1 MLRRVAWENF
11 DYWLLGLVVTLIIFG
26 TAMIRSAIAG
36 NAVLA
41 ELPNRQLVFAT
52 VGLVAMLALALMDYH
67 HWLPLSKYLYVLTVI
82 TLIALKLVGTAL
94 FGSARWFTV
103 GPIKIQPSE
112 FAKIVLI
119 LVQAGFLARY
129 QDRLHQLRWVLLSAA
144 LTGGLVVWVLLQPD
158 LSTSI
163 TLVVIWLAM
172 LWAAGLRWKHIGLF
186 VGVGSVASIVG
197 FPFLADYQKA
207 RILNFLFPDE
217 TARHGAIYNVLQ
229 ALISIGSGGW
239 FGHGYGQG
247 PQVQYRFLKV
257 RHTDFIFAVIAHELG
272 FVGAVLTIVLLS
284 LVIWRCLRIAQ
295 RAYDTFGALIAT
307 GVAAMLG
314 FHMMV
319 NIAMNLNLIP
329 VTGLPL
335 PFITY
340 GGSTL
345 VSTLLAIGLVE
356 SVALYRRPLEP

>member
-1 MLRRVAWENF
+1 MQRRIAWENF
-11 DYWLLGLVVTLIIFG
+11 DYWLLGLVATLIIFG
-26 TAMIRSAIAG
+26 TAMIRSAVAG
-36 NAVLA
+36 NEVLA
-41 ELPNRQLVFAT
+41 DLPSRQLIFAAAG
-52 VGLVAMLALALMDYH
+52 GLLMLGLALMDYH
-67 HWLPLSKYLYVLTVI
+67 HWQPLSKYLYGGVI
-82 TLIALKLVGTAL
+82 LSLIALKLVGTAL
-94 FGSARWFTV
+94 FGSARWYTV
-103 GPIKIQPSE
+103 GPIKVQPSE

-129 QDRLHQLRWVLLSAA
+129 QDRLHQMRWVLLSAA

-158 LSTSI
+158 LSTSV

-172 LWAAGLRWKHIGLF
+172 LWAAGLRWKHIALFAGLGA
-186 VGVGSVASIVG
+186 VGGVAG

-229 ALISIGSGGW
+229 ALISIGSGGL
-239 FGHGYGQG
+239 FGQGYGQG

-272 FVGAVLTIVLLS
+272 FVGATLTIVLLS
-284 LVIWRCLRIAQ
+284 LVIWRCLRVAQ
-295 RAYDTFGALIAT
+295 HAYDTYGALIAT

-314 FHMMV
+314 FHMTV

-345 VSTLLAIGLVE
+345 VSTLMAIGLVE

>member
-1 MLRRVAWENF
+1 MIRRIAWENF
-11 DYWLLGLVVTLIIFG
+11 DYWLLGLVATLVIFG

-41 ELPNRQLVFAT
+41 QVPSRQLIFAA
-52 VGLVAMLALALMDYH
+52 VGFVLMAGFALMDYH
-67 HWLPLSKYLYVLTVI
+67 HWRPLSKYLYVGTIVL
-82 TLIALKLVGTAL
+82 LIGLKFAGETL
-94 FGSARWFTV
+94 FGSARWFNL
-103 GPIKIQPSE
+103 GPVRVQPSE

-119 LVQAGFLARY
+119 LVQAGFLDKY
-129 QDRLHQLRWVLLSAA
+129 QDRLQQMRWVLLSAV
-144 LTGGLVVWVLLQPD
+144 LTAGIVVWVLLQPD
-158 LSTSI
+158 LSTSV

-172 LWAAGLRWKHIGLF
+172 LWVAGLRWKHIALF
-186 VGVGSVASIVG
+186 SALGAVAGVAG

-207 RILNFLFPDE
+207 RILNFLFPDPN
-217 TARHGAIYNVLQ
+217 ARHGAIYNVLQ
-229 ALISIGSGGW
+229 ALTSIGSGGL
-239 FGHGYGQG
+239 FGQGYGQG

-284 LVIWRCLRIAQ
+284 LVIWRCLVVAR
-295 RAYDTFGALIAT
+295 RAYDTFGALIAV

-345 VSTLLAIGLVE
+345 LSTLMAVGLVE

>member
-41 ELPNRQLVFAT
+41 ELPNRQLIFAS
-52 VGLVAMLALALMDYH
+52 VGLLVMLGLALMDYH
-67 HWLPLSKYLYVLTVI
+67 HWLPLSKYLYVLIVI
-82 TLIALKLVGTAL
+82 TLIALKMVGTAL

-119 LVQAGFLARY
+119 LVQAGFLSRY

-144 LTGGLVVWVLLQPD
+144 LTGGLVFWVLLQPD

-186 VGVGSVASIVG
+186 VGLGGLAGIAG

-217 TARHGAIYNVLQ
+217 NARHGAIYNVLQ
-229 ALISIGSGGW
+229 ALISIGSGGL

-284 LVIWRCLRIAQ
+284 LVIWRCLRVAQ

-345 VSTLLAIGLVE
+345 VSTLIAIGLVE

>member
-11 DYWLLGLVVTLIIFG
+11 DYWLLGLVVTLVIFG

-36 NAVLA
+36 NAALA
-41 ELPNRQLVFAT
+41 ETPSRQLVFAALGF
-52 VGLVAMLALALMDYH
+52 VLMLGLAVMDYH
-67 HWLPLSKYLYVLTVI
+67 HWLPLSKYLYVITLA
-82 TLIALKLVGTAL
+82 TLIALKLVGTTL

-103 GPIKIQPSE
+103 GPIKVQPSE

-119 LVQAGFLARY
+119 LVQAGFLARH
-129 QDRLHQLRWVLLSAA
+129 QERLHQLRWVLLSAA
-144 LTGGLVVWVLLQPD
+144 LTGGLVFWILLQPD

-186 VGVGSVASIVG
+186 AGLGTVAGIVG

-207 RILNFLFPDE
+207 RILNFFFPDE
-217 TARHGAIYNVLQ
+217 NARHGAIYNVLQ

-239 FGHGYGQG
+239 FGHGYAQG
-247 PQVQYRFLKV
+247 PQVQLRFLKV

-272 FVGAVLTIVLLS
+272 FVGAVSTIVLLS
-284 LVIWRCLRIAQ
+284 LVIWRCLRIA
-295 RAYDTFGALIAT
+295 RNAYDTFGALIAT

-335 PFITY
+335 PFISY

-345 VSTLLAIGLVE
+345 VTTLMAVGLVE

>member
-1 MLRRVAWENF
+1 MFRRIAWENF
-11 DYWLLGLVVTLIIFG
+11 DYWLLGLVATAVIFG
-26 TAMIRSAIAG
+26 IAMIRSAIAG
-36 NAVLA
+36 NAALA
-41 ELPNRQLVFAT
+41 ELPNRQLIFAS
-52 VGLVAMLALALMDYH
+52 VGLLVMLGLALMDYH
-67 HWLPLSKYLYVLTVI
+67 HWRPLSKYLYVGIVI
-82 TLIALKLVGTAL
+82 TLVALKMVGTEL

-119 LVQAGFLARY
+119 LVQADFLSRY
-129 QDRLHQLRWVLLSAA
+129 QHRLHELRWPLFSAG
-144 LTGGLVVWVLLQPD
+144 LTGVLVYFIIRQPD

-172 LWAAGLRWKHIGLF
+172 LWAAGLRWRHIGLF
-186 VGVGSVASIVG
+186 AGVGVAASIVG

-207 RILNFLFPDE
+207 RVLHFLFPQE

-247 PQVQYRFLKV
+247 PQVQHRFLKV

-272 FVGAVLTIVLLS
+272 FAGAVLTIVLLS
-284 LVIWRCLRIAQ
+284 LIIWRCLRIAQ
-295 RAYDTFGALIAT
+295 HAYDTYGALIAT

-314 FHMMV
+314 FHMLV
-319 NIAMNLNLIP
+319 NIAMNLNLLP

-345 VSTLLAIGLVE
+345 VTTLMAIGLVE

>member
-11 DYWLLGLVVTLIIFG
+11 DYWLLGLVATAVIFG
-26 TAMIRSAIAG
+26 IAMIRSAIAG
-36 NAVLA
+36 NAELA
-41 ELPNRQLVFAT
+41 EAPGRQLIFAALGF
-52 VGLVAMLALALMDYH
+52 VLMLGLAAMDYH
-67 HWLPLSKYLYVLTVI
+67 HWRPLSKYLYVGTVL

-94 FGSARWFTV
+94 FGSARWFAV

-119 LVQAGFLARY
+119 LVQADFLSRY
-129 QDRLHQLRWVLLSAA
+129 RERLHELRWVLLSAA
-144 LTGGLVVWVLLQPD
+144 LTGGLVIWVLLQPD

-172 LWAAGLRWKHIGLF
+172 LWAAGLRGKHILLFIGLGI
-186 VGVGSVASIVG
+186 VASVAG

-207 RILNFLFPDE
+207 RILTFFFPDE

-272 FVGAVLTIVLLS
+272 FVGAMLTIVLLS
-284 LVIWRCLRIAQ
+284 TIIWRCLRIAR

-314 FHMMV
+314 FHMTV

-340 GGSTL
+340 GGSSL
-345 VSTLLAIGLVE
+345 VSTLIAIGLVE

>member
-1 MLRRVAWENF
+1 MPRRIAWENF
-11 DYWLLGLVVTLIIFG
+11 DYWLLGLVIVLIIFG

-36 NAVLA
+36 NERLA
-41 ELPNRQLVFAT
+41 DLPTRQLIFAG
-52 VGLVAMLALALMDYH
+52 VGFVLMLGLALMDYH
-67 HWLPLSKYLYVLTVI
+67 HWQPLAKYLYVGVVVS
-82 TLIALKLVGTAL
+82 LIALKLVGTAL
-94 FGSARWFTV
+94 FGSARWFTL

-119 LVQAGFLARY
+119 LVQAQFLARY

-144 LTGGLVVWVLLQPD
+144 LTGGLVIWVLLQPD

-163 TLVVIWLAM
+163 TLLVIWLAM
-172 LWAAGLRWKHIGLF
+172 LWAAGLHWKHIGLF
-186 VGVGSVASIVG
+186 AGLGLLAGIAG

-207 RILNFLFPDE
+207 RVLNFLFPQAE
-217 TARHGAIYNVLQ
+217 ARHGAIYNVLQ

-239 FGHGYGQG
+239 FGQGYSSG

-257 RHTDFIFAVIAHELG
+257 RHTDFIFAVVAHELG
-272 FVGAVLTIVLLS
+272 FVGATTLILL
-284 LVIWRCLRIAQ
+284 LAWVIWRCLHIA
-295 RAYDTFGALIAT
+295 RGAYDTYGALIAT

-314 FHMMV
+314 FHMLV
-319 NIAMNLNLIP
+319 NIAMNLNLMP